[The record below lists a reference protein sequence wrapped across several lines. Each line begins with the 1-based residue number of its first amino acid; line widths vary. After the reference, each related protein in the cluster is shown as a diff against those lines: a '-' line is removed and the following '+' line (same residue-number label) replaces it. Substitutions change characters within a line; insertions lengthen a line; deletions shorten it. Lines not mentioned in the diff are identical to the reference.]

1 MPFVVYLQADSLPY
15 VQNASSPNWPPE
27 RCLFLSIP
35 KDKRLSFFDVA
46 YFVFVP
52 LDTLFAVM
60 SLICNSVVLA
70 SILRARRIQR
80 PSLILLCSLS
90 MTDLTWAVFALYKN
104 IQALTSKDICPK
116 ELKGRAEWFTYLTTG
131 LSTLGNLA
139 VICFD
144 RLLALSKPLWYRTS
158 VTSSRAIK
166 QILLV
171 WLVSLIS
178 AGIAAASHSFPSLA
192 FLKRWIIL
200 FWYVACS
207 STIICSCTG
216 TLIANRRHR
225 VAMVQ
230 YNGEMHATIKR
241 EKRVA
246 NTVGL
251 ILMALC
257 FTLLPAMLTPI
268 VLLTLGYSRNDTIP
282 LRSFY
287 AILGN
292 LNSLLNPLLNYGRNE
307 EVRMAVRMIIRCQC
321 LTRDQQHSRL
331 DDNRQRRINLSTL
344 RVNNR
349 VTNLPPVR
357 QRPLNSGSHQVSITN
372 L

>member
-1 MPFVVYLQADSLPY
+1 MQTDSLPY
-15 VQNASSPNWPPE
+15 VQNTSSPNWPPE
-27 RCLFLSIP
+27 RCLLSSIP
-35 KDKRLSFFDVA
+35 KDKRLTLFDVA
-46 YFVFVP
+46 YFVFLP
-52 LDTLFAVM
+52 LDTLLAVL
-60 SLICNSVVLA
+60 SSICNSLIVA
-70 SILRARRIQR
+70 SILRTRCIQR

-116 ELKGRAEWFTYLTTG
+116 EPKGRVEWCTYLICG

-139 VICFD
+139 VISLD

-158 VTSSRAIK
+158 VTRSCAIK
-166 QILLV
+166 QVLFV
-171 WLVSLIS
+171 WLLSGIS
-178 AGIAAASHSFPSLA
+178 VGIAAASHSFPSLE
-192 FLKRWIIL
+192 FLEQWIIS

-207 STIICSCTG
+207 STIICCYIG

-230 YNGEMHATIKR
+230 YNGEMHATMKR

-257 FTLLPAMLTPI
+257 FTFLPAMLTPV
-268 VLLTLGYSRNDTIP
+268 VLLNLGYSRNDTIP
-282 LRSFY
+282 FRSFY
-287 AILGN
+287 AILGT

-321 LTRDQQHSRL
+321 LSRDQQHSRL
-331 DDNRQRRINLSTL
+331 DDNGQRRINLSTL
-344 RVNNR
+344 RLNNR

-357 QRPLNSGSHQVSITN
+357 QRPSNSSSHQVSITN

>member
-1 MPFVVYLQADSLPY
+1 MPFLLNLQADSLPY
-15 VQNASSPNWPPE
+15 VQNTSSPNWPPE
-27 RCLFLSIP
+27 RCLFSSLP
-35 KDKRLSFFDVA
+35 KNKRLTLFDVA
-46 YFVFVP
+46 YFVFLP

-60 SLICNSVVLA
+60 SLICNSLIVA
-70 SILRARRIQR
+70 SILRTRRIQR

-139 VICFD
+139 LISFD

-158 VTSSRAIK
+158 VTRSRAVK

-178 AGIAAASHSFPSLA
+178 AGIAAASHSFPSLE
-192 FLKRWIIL
+192 FLKQRIIL

-207 STIICSCTG
+207 STIICCCTG

-225 VAMVQ
+225 LAMVQ

-257 FTLLPAMLTPI
+257 FTFLPAMLTPV
-268 VLLTLGYSRNDTIP
+268 VLLHLGYSRNTNP
-282 LRSFY
+282 LRLFY
-287 AILGN
+287 AILIT
-292 LNSLLNPLLNYGRNE
+292 LNSLLNPLLNYSRNE
-307 EVRMAVRMIIRCQC
+307 EVQMAVKIIIRCQC
-321 LTRDQQHSRL
+321 LTRDQQCSRVE
-331 DDNRQRRINLSTL
+331 DNRQRRINLSTL
-344 RVNNR
+344 RVINR
-349 VTNLPPVR
+349 VTNLPPVK
-357 QRPLNSGSHQVSITN
+357 QPPSNSDSDQVSITN

>member
-1 MPFVVYLQADSLPY
+1 MPFVVYLQADSLAY

-35 KDKRLSFFDVA
+35 KDKRLSLFGVA
-46 YFVFVP
+46 YFVFLP
-52 LDTLFAVM
+52 LDTLLAVM

-70 SILRARRIQR
+70 SILRTRRIQR

-116 ELKGRAEWFTYLTTG
+116 EPKGRVEWCTYLICG

-139 VICFD
+139 VISLD
-144 RLLALSKPLWYRTS
+144 RFLALSKPLWYRTS
-158 VTSSRAIK
+158 VTRSRAIK
-166 QILLV
+166 QVLFV
-171 WLVSLIS
+171 WLLSGIS
-178 AGIAAASHSFPSLA
+178 VGIAAESHSFPSLE
-192 FLKRWIIL
+192 FLEQWIIL

-207 STIICSCTG
+207 STIICCYIG

-230 YNGEMHATIKR
+230 YNGEMHATITR

-257 FTLLPAMLTPI
+257 FTLLPAMLTPV
-268 VLLTLGYSRNDTIP
+268 VLLTLGYSRNTNP
-282 LRSFY
+282 LRLFY
-287 AILGN
+287 AILIT

-307 EVRMAVRMIIRCQC
+307 EVRMAVRMTIRCQC
-321 LTRDQQHSRL
+321 LSRDQQHSRL

-357 QRPLNSGSHQVSITN
+357 QQPSNSGAHQVSITN

>member
-1 MPFVVYLQADSLPY
+1 MLFLVYLQADTLPY
-15 VQNASSPNWPPE
+15 VQNTSSPNWPPE
-27 RCLFLSIP
+27 RCLLSSIP
-35 KDKRLSFFDVA
+35 KDKRLTLFDVA
-46 YFVFVP
+46 YFVFLP
-52 LDTLFAVM
+52 LDTLLAVL
-60 SLICNSVVLA
+60 SSICNSLIVA
-70 SILRARRIQR
+70 SILRARRVQR

-104 IQALTSKDICPK
+104 IQALISKDICPK
-116 ELKGRAEWFTYLTTG
+116 ELKVRAEWFTYLTTG

-158 VTSSRAIK
+158 VTRSRAIK

-171 WLVSLIS
+171 WLFSLIS
-178 AGIAAASHSFPSLA
+178 AGIEPKSNSFPSLE
-192 FLKRWIIL
+192 FLKQWIIS

-207 STIICSCTG
+207 STIICCCTG

-230 YNGEMHATIKR
+230 YNGEMHATITR

-251 ILMALC
+251 ILMAFC
-257 FTLLPAMLTPI
+257 FTFLPAMFTP
-268 VLLTLGYSRNDTIP
+268 VLLLHLGYSRNDTIP
-282 LRSFY
+282 LRLFY
-287 AILGN
+287 TILVT

-307 EVRMAVRMIIRCQC
+307 EVRMSLKMIIRCQC
-321 LTRDQQHSRL
+321 LSRDQHHSRL

-357 QRPLNSGSHQVSITN
+357 QRPSNSSSHQVSITN